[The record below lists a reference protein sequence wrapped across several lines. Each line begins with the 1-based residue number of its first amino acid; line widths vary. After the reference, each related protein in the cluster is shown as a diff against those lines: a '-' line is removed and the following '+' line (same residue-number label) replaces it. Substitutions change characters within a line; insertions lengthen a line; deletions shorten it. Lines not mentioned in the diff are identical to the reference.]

1 MCPLYVCLIRMRGV
15 LVQLASGV
23 FEETFEARVTA
34 AQLAA
39 AAFDGVCV
47 FIITAV
53 PITAVINSR
62 WRLEVLKSIYHHHH
76 HHLGLRPS

>member
-1 MCPLYVCLIRMRGV
+1 MYQNENVFYICRMCSLYVWLIRMRGV

-53 PITAVINSR
+53 PLQRECVVY
-62 WRLEVLKSIYHHHH
+62 WYSIQ
-76 HHLGLRPS
+76 